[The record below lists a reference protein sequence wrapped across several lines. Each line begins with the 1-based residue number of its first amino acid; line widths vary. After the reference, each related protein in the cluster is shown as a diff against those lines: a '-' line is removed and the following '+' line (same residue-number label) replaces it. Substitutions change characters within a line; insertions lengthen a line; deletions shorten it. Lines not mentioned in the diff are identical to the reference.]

1 MPSAQ
6 RNLIEYTCMTR
17 NAGEGTTIMQVRV
30 RYFAGL
36 REATGTEGETLD
48 LPEGGSVG
56 DARALLSERY
66 PGLARLLPP
75 CAVAV
80 NRAYVAADAPL
91 RGGDELVFI
100 PPLGGG

>member
-1 MPSAQ
+1 
-6 RNLIEYTCMTR
+6 
-17 NAGEGTTIMQVRV
+17 MQVRI

-36 REATGTEGETLD
+36 REATGIEGETLD
-48 LPEGGSVG
+48 LPEGVVTAV
-56 DARALLSERY
+56 DVRALLGERY
-66 PGLARLLPP
+66 PKLAQLLPP

-91 RGGDELVFI
+91 HDGDELVFI

>member
-1 MPSAQ
+1 
-6 RNLIEYTCMTR
+6 
-17 NAGEGTTIMQVRV
+17 MQVRI

-36 REATGTEGETLD
+36 REATGMEGEALD
-48 LPEGGSVG
+48 LPDGANAADV
-56 DARALLSERY
+56 RALLGERY
-66 PGLARLLPP
+66 PALVRLLPT

-91 RGGDELVFI
+91 HEDDELVFI

>member
-1 MPSAQ
+1 
-6 RNLIEYTCMTR
+6 MT
-17 NAGEGTTIMQVRV
+17 AMQVRI

-36 REATGTEGETLD
+36 REATGMAGETLE
-48 LPEGGSVG
+48 LPDGATAADV
-56 DARALLSERY
+56 RALLGERY
-66 PGLARLLPP
+66 PALVRLLPT

-91 RGGDELVFI
+91 HGDDELVFI

>member
-1 MPSAQ
+1 
-6 RNLIEYTCMTR
+6 MT
-17 NAGEGTTIMQVRV
+17 AMQVRI

-36 REATGTEGETLD
+36 REVTGMEGETLD
-48 LPEGGSVG
+48 LPDGATAELV
-56 DARALLSERY
+56 RALLSERY
-66 PGLARLLPP
+66 PTLARLLPS

-91 RGGDELVFI
+91 HAGDELVFI

>member
-1 MPSAQ
+1 M
-6 RNLIEYTCMTR
+6 RI
-17 NAGEGTTIMQVRV
+17 

-36 REATGTEGETLD
+36 REATGIEGEPLALPDEATPADVRTL
-48 LPEGGSVG
+48 LT
-56 DARALLSERY
+56 ERY
-66 PGLARLLPP
+66 PTLARILPP

-91 RGGDELVFI
+91 HEGDELVFI

>member
-1 MPSAQ
+1 
-6 RNLIEYTCMTR
+6 
-17 NAGEGTTIMQVRV
+17 MQIRV

-36 REATGTEGETLD
+36 REATGIEGEPLD
-48 LPEGGSVG
+48 VPT
-56 DARALLSERY
+56 DATAAEVRALLGERY
-66 PGLARLLPP
+66 PALARLLPP

-91 RGGDELVFI
+91 HEGDEVVFI

>member
-1 MPSAQ
+1 
-6 RNLIEYTCMTR
+6 MT
-17 NAGEGTTIMQVRV
+17 AMQVRI

-36 REATGTEGETLD
+36 REATGMEGETLT
-48 LPEGGSVG
+48 LPVG
-56 DARALLSERY
+56 AAAADVRALLAERY
-66 PGLARLLPP
+66 PALARLLPT

-91 RGGDELVFI
+91 HAGDELVFI